1 MLSKILQIFVT
12 GSIVIGLALALLTV
26 MDFTGSDC
34 ADCWPFEN
42 LIGYSYILTGV
53 LVLAAL
59 AGAGIGIIKKPESL
73 KMMLVGIGGTILL
86 FGISYGMA
94 SSEITPNL
102 AALGGDLSE
111 GTVKMADTGL
121 IAMYIMMFLSIA
133 AVVYSSIMKMVRR

>member
-1 MLSKILQIFVT
+1 MLNRILQIFMIA
-12 GSIVIGLALALLTV
+12 SISIGLLLAFLTV
-26 MDFTGSDC
+26 LDFTENVC

-42 LIGYSYILTGV
+42 LIAYSYILTGI
-53 LVLAAL
+53 LVLSAL
-59 AGAGIGIIKKPESL
+59 AGAGIGIMKKPESL
-73 KMMLVGIGGTILL
+73 KMMLVGIVGTILL

-133 AVVYSSIMKMVRR
+133 AVVFSSIMKIVRR

>member
-59 AGAGIGIIKKPESL
+59 AGAGIGIRKKPESL

-133 AVVYSSIMKMVRR
+133 AVVFSSVMKIVRR

>member
-53 LVLAAL
+53 LAL

-133 AVVYSSIMKMVRR
+133 AVVFSSIMKMVRR